1 MKSLHEGGVNEPRK
15 ITKISQL
22 GQVQERIS
30 PSSVG
35 EFRCRVAQNDG
46 ANLLF
51 AAVPKLLQTDFRVS
65 SKPIR
70 GIPLKNTPPYAQPAN
85 DKGGYSYMV
94 GSDPKIFRLRRAK
107 NRVFGVFRVKNFPP
121 AAGL

>member
-1 MKSLHEGGVNEPRK
+1 MFL
-15 ITKISQL
+15 KIS
-22 GQVQERIS
+22 
-30 PSSVG
+30 
-35 EFRCRVAQNDG
+35 
-46 ANLLF
+46 
-51 AAVPKLLQTDFRVS
+51 
-65 SKPIR
+65 IR
-70 GIPLKNTPPYAQPAN
+70 GIPLKNTPPYAKPAY